1 MKSNVQVCDG
11 GFICLICWKSIK
23 NSYNMRR
30 HMREIHVSSAI
41 GVGYH
46 CPPCDKYFSNQRNMK
61 HHIDK
66 HHVNWKGVNT
76 DTFVVKK

>member
-23 NSYNMRR
+23 NQVNMRV
-30 HMREIHVSSAI
+30 HMRDIHLGHDGA
-41 GVGYH
+41 YH